1 MPDFD
6 EDRMQPSELRF
17 DLRNP
22 RMPDETFPDEP
33 STLEYLVENASLDE
47 LVDSITSSGWMDYEP
62 MIVLRHDKILNLH
75 NVVIEGNRRLAVLRL
90 LSDPATAKTLR
101 VDIPKEIHASAI
113 PATVRV
119 WLVDDRAEARDF
131 IGFKHING
139 AFKWDSFAKAKYA
152 AEWLDEEPDVDAVSR
167 RLGDT
172 HNTVV
177 RLVNGYR
184 VLRQSERQ
192 GFERERIPGRF
203 SFSHLY
209 TAMTRPT
216 IRDFIGLQESG
227 ALLPENPIPDEKA
240 SDLNQLMV
248 WLYGQDDTPPAIRS
262 QNPDLKR
269 LASVLQ
275 SPAATA
281 MLVARPNLTAAY
293 ETVEDKPARFASEL
307 SALLDQSKTVAS
319 LIGNYDGDIELLEIA
334 ASTLK
339 TVRSIHTSMSEE
351 SKDANQS
358 R

>member
-1 MPDFD
+1 MPDFE
-6 EDRMQPSELRF
+6 EDHRDPGTLKL

-22 RMPDETFPDEP
+22 RMPDQLFTDEADAI
-33 STLEYLVENASLDE
+33 EYLEENAALDE
-47 LVDSITSSGWMDYEP
+47 LIDSITSSGWMDYEP
-62 MIVLRHDKILNLH
+62 LIVLKHDDVLNLDD
-75 NVVIEGNRRLAVLRL
+75 VVIEGNRRLAVLRI
-90 LSDPATAKTLR
+90 LSNPELAKRLH
-101 VDIPKEIHASAI
+101 VDLPKSMHERSIPKTI
-113 PATVRV
+113 RV
-119 WLVDDRAEARDF
+119 WLVTTRAEARDF

-152 AEWLDEEPDVDAVSR
+152 AEWLDEEPDIDAVSR

-192 GFERERIPGRF
+192 GFERTRIPGKF

-216 IRDFIGLQESG
+216 IRDYIGLEESG
-227 ALLPENPIPDEKA
+227 VLLPENPIPDEKSA
-240 SDLNQLMV
+240 DLSQLMI
-248 WLYGQDDTPPAIRS
+248 WLYGQDDIPAAIRS

-269 LASVLQ
+269 LASVLK

-281 MLVARPNLTAAY
+281 MLVSRPNLVAAF

-307 SALLDQSKTVAS
+307 TALLDQSKTVSS
-319 LIGNYDGDIELLEIA
+319 LIGNYDGDVELLEIA

-351 SKDANQS
+351 SKETNQAK
-358 R
+358 